1 MGKTSDRREL
11 KTSNDNARSCYNILV
26 IVCTIIN
33 AKGLESCYREELHR
47 SGRATKDDLSDDCCK
62 GCYSIVHGGARGRGG
77 STQSTLLQPSMR
89 IQILLATSKHGHP
102 LERKWVIKTG
112 NHGSTP
118 VYDVDV
124 VG

>member
-62 GCYSIVHGGARGRGG
+62 GC
-77 STQSTLLQPSMR
+77 
-89 IQILLATSKHGHP
+89 
-102 LERKWVIKTG
+102 
-112 NHGSTP
+112 
-118 VYDVDV
+118 
-124 VG
+124 